1 VRAILALTLVAA
13 AGVALAACGSGAKR
27 TDGPG
32 AWTFTGSITTT
43 IADVQT
49 GDSVRCRGH
58 TGAYV
63 PRPGHGVSAI
73 GDGTSLSSSADL
85 ELTRRSDGSLVVIC
99 RP

>member
-1 VRAILALTLVAA
+1 VKSAVVLVLLGA
-13 AGVALAACGSGAKR
+13 AGFALAACGSGPKR
-27 TDGPG
+27 TAGPG

-49 GDSVRCRGH
+49 GDHVRCRGH
-58 TGAYV
+58 TGATV

-73 GDGTSLSSSADL
+73 GDGTSLSSAADL